1 MFSSIRV
8 VTNSA
13 KLSLSFSVGAAF
25 LLAVGAAAVLVIDH
39 VNSILGDISFYNLQI
54 DQVAETITA
63 IRVHPERCHPNLVRV
78 DDLQKWARTDF
89 ERTQIAN
96 ARRELE
102 RPTAPGDAIGDLE
115 QLSAYYRKAVEEDHQ
130 QLLVIHQ
137 RAVQGAIILMSGS
150 VVLLVAIMV
159 LVRRWFL
166 GPLFDVQEAIQLAIA
181 GDPGQPLPHSEMGE
195 LVAPVRELAGK
206 IRQLEDRASRAER
219 QATAG
224 DASTRV
230 GQNLRNLIHS
240 VRSMAQRERKAEQ
253 IDASAKAA
261 FDYII
266 ATSEMMDHWVGSL
279 VNATRPLELQA
290 CRQSVEPVIRDS
302 VSSLGPLLAER
313 AIKVEFKPAES
324 LPDVQLDRVVFEQ
337 ALVAILKNAIDASP
351 DESCIT
357 VTMNYGNSEM
367 VTVSIHDEGEGMSE
381 EVRQHA
387 FDPFFTKKKD
397 GVGLGLAYA
406 QKIVELHGGKIE
418 IESKPGKGTR
428 VHVHLPPAARSIGK
442 SGKKA

>member
-1 MFSSIRV
+1 M
-8 VTNSA
+8 TNSA
-13 KLSLSFSVGAAF
+13 KLSFSFSVAAAF
-25 LLAVGAAAVLVIDH
+25 LLAVGAAAVLLIDH
-39 VNSILGDISFYNLQI
+39 VNSILGDVGFYNLQT

-63 IRVHPERCHPNLVRV
+63 IRVHPDRRHPNLVRL

-89 ERTQIAN
+89 EHTQIAN
-96 ARRELE
+96 ARLELE
-102 RPTAPGDAIGDLE
+102 RPTSPGNAIGELE
-115 QLSAYYRKAVEEDHQ
+115 ELSAYYRKAAEEAYQ

-137 RAVQGAIILMSGS
+137 RAVQGAIILMSSG
-150 VVLLVAIMV
+150 VVLLVAIML
-159 LVRRWFL
+159 LVRHWFL
-166 GPLFDVQEAIQLAIA
+166 GPLFDVDEAIQLTIA
-181 GDPGQPLPHSEMGE
+181 GAPGQPLPNSELGQLM
-195 LVAPVRELAGK
+195 APVRELAGK
-206 IRQLEDRASRAER
+206 IGQLEDRVSRAER

-230 GQNLRNLIHS
+230 GQNLRNLVHS
-240 VRSMAQRERKAEQ
+240 LRSVAKRERKVEQ

-266 ATSEMMDHWVGSL
+266 ATTETMDHWVGSL

-290 CRQSVEPVIRDS
+290 CCQSIEPVVRDS
-302 VSSLGPLLAER
+302 CSLLHPLLSEH
-313 AIKVEFKPAES
+313 AIQVEIKPADS

-337 ALVAILKNAIDASP
+337 ALVAVLKNAIDASP

-367 VTVSIHDEGEGMSE
+367 VTVSVHDEGEGMSE
-381 EVRQHA
+381 EVRKHA

-428 VHVHLPPAARSIGK
+428 VHIHLPPATKSSGK
-442 SGKKA
+442 PGKKA